1 MIQILQRALNAGVA
15 PPRVLRSHPHDEAT
29 DLRECIG
36 PSRTTFRVRPFLGD
50 ELPVPPKNGRHV
62 RQDPTTQ
69 TRAQDGQPSPVIVRQ
84 PQTLMPQLHLQDAV
98 LFAEVL
104 DDVVLFPLEP
114 AEK

>member
-1 MIQILQRALNAGVA
+1 MHWAVPDDVSSTSISGRRAAG
-15 PPRVLRSHPHDEAT
+15 AT
-29 DLRECIG
+29 EEWCRCDDR
-36 PSRTTFRVRPFLGD
+36 
-50 ELPVPPKNGRHV
+50 RHV

-84 PQTLMPQLHLQDAV
+84 PQTLMPQLRLQDAV